1 MPSPIRSNF
10 KTEFLPLLIILIT
23 GLASFYFFNN
33 FPEQV
38 PIHWNMAGEVDNY
51 GSRAMGAFLFP
62 IIILGIYLLFL
73 VLPLMDPKK
82 KNYKQFRGV
91 YHLFKVMIISFMA
104 LIYFLAS
111 FSALGFDFNIGFWVR
126 LMVGILF
133 VFIGNYLGK
142 IKSNWFMGIRLPWT
156 LSSEE
161 NWNKTHRFSGRIYI
175 LGGFLMMLMSLI
187 PESFR
192 IYLFF
197 LIIFILVVLPI
208 AYSFLFFKKEET
220 KGKEKKF

>member
-1 MPSPIRSNF
+1 MPSPIRPNF
-10 KTEFLPLLIILIT
+10 KTEFLALLIILIT

-82 KNYKQFRGV
+82 ENYKQFRGV
-91 YHLFKVMIISFMA
+91 YHLFKVMMIFFMA
-104 LIYFLAS
+104 IIYFLVS
-111 FSALGFDFNIGFWVR
+111 LSALGFDINISLWLSV
-126 LMVGILF
+126 MVGALF

-175 LGGFLMMLMSLI
+175 LAGFLMMMMGLI
-187 PESFR
+187 PVFLRLS
-192 IYLFF
+192 LF
-197 LIIFILVVLPI
+197 IIVLSLLVVLPVG
-208 AYSFLFFKKEET
+208 YSFWYFKKNE
-220 KGKEKKF
+220 GR